1 MKEKDDKRK
10 KERKWEILKVK
21 MWMKE
26 KKIENEWKK
35 EKWIMKENEREL
47 WNEKEER
54 GREKTHGHK
63 IMPYQ

>member
-47 WNEKEER
+47 WNVTVNKN
-54 GREKTHGHK
+54 
-63 IMPYQ
+63 MN